1 MKIKTLI
8 STIILIFLIQ
18 IGFAQEVEMITDR
31 NEAKELAG
39 KENKQIL
46 IILTGSEYFLIKQ
59 KSIESKLISHLLS

>member
-1 MKIKTLI
+1 M
-8 STIILIFLIQ
+8 IFLIQ

-59 KSIESKLISHLLS
+59 KSIEIKIISHLLS

>member
-1 MKIKTLI
+1 
-8 STIILIFLIQ
+8 
-18 IGFAQEVEMITDR
+18 MITDW

-59 KSIESKLISHLLS
+59 KSIGSKLISHLLS

>member
-8 STIILIFLIQ
+8 NTIILIFLIQ
-18 IGFAQEVEMITDR
+18 IGFAQEAEMITDR
-31 NEAKELAG
+31 NETKELAR

-59 KSIESKLISHLLS
+59 KSIEIKIISYLLS